1 MSVFD
6 PTTWLSYGLALL
18 TIIAILPWRI
28 DHGLRWASPEVI
40 IIYAG
45 VALVLGMINWWV
57 GGLWII
63 SLSRL
68 TNDPTANLEQLEFTR
83 RNSTD
88 LLAKVGGFAW
98 SVLNLL
104 FWPAVICGIVIGL
117 VYLFHGKV
125 AAWVISA
132 ATIVVIFI
140 IFLGLVSLFS
150 RFGGSSSV
158 GFVDESPQP
167 NEAEDQA

>member
-1 MSVFD
+1 
-6 PTTWLSYGLALL
+6 SYGLALL

-45 VALVLGMINWWV
+45 VVWVLGMINWWV

-104 FWPAVICGIVIGL
+104 FWPAVICRIVIGL

-125 AAWVISA
+125 AAWVIIA
-132 ATIVVIFI
+132 
-140 IFLGLVSLFS
+140 
-150 RFGGSSSV
+150 
-158 GFVDESPQP
+158 
-167 NEAEDQA
+167 